1 MNQTRRTF
9 LASLMGTAAIT
20 LAACG
25 GSGSGSGGAAAAGDG
40 TDAKGEGVMTYAEYM
55 AAAVD
60 DAVVIEA
67 FVQGKQS
74 WWENTASLYLQDAD
88 GAYFVYG
95 AACTEEDYAKLVEGQ
110 KVKVSGYKAEWSGE
124 TEIAEGT
131 IEIEDGSFIAS
142 AYDVT
147 DLLGTDE
154 LINYQNQKVAFTGLT
169 IAASEDPNGKEVA
182 YLYNWDG
189 SGAEGDDLYFNVSNG
204 TDTFSFTVESYLCDK
219 DSDVY
224 KAVSGLNVGD
234 TVDMEG
240 FLYWYEGANPHITKV
255 TVK

>member
-124 TEIAEGT
+124 IEIAEGT

-182 YLYNWDG
+182 YFYNWDG

>member
-25 GSGSGSGGAAAAGDG
+25 GSGSGSGGAAAAGDD

-124 TEIAEGT
+124 IEIAEGT

>member
-124 TEIAEGT
+124 IEIAEGT

-240 FLYWYEGANPHITKV
+240 FLYWYEGANPHTTKV

>member
-110 KVKVSGYKAEWSGE
+110 KVKVSGYKAEGSGE
-124 TEIAEGT
+124 IEIAEGT
-131 IEIEDGSFIAS
+131 IEIEDDSFIAS

>member
-124 TEIAEGT
+124 IEVAEGT
-131 IEIEDGSFIAS
+131 IEIEDGSFIAA

-182 YLYNWDG
+182 YLYHWDG

>member
-124 TEIAEGT
+124 IEIAEGT

>member
-25 GSGSGSGGAAAAGDG
+25 GSGSGSGGAAAAGDD

-110 KVKVSGYKAEWSGE
+110 KVKVSGYNAEWSGE
-124 TEIAEGT
+124 IEIAEGT